1 MMGGQ
6 WMGGQMVGIG
16 MGGKFGMMGGGMMM
30 MGGGQF
36 GSRYGL

>member
-1 MMGGQ
+1 MMLGG
-6 WMGGQMVGIG
+6 G
-16 MGGKFGMMGGGMMM
+16 MGGKFGMMGGGMLM